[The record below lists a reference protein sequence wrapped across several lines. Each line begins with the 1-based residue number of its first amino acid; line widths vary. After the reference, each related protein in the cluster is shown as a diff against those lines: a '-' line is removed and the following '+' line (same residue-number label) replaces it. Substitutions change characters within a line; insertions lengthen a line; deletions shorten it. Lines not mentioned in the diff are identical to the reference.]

1 MRNLRSF
8 KKLNESNEEYFNI
21 LDIKEGLESLESQSE
36 SYFIINMDDHD
47 PGLDYTENDTEV
59 KITAELS
66 DHPSDYYIEMDKD
79 QISTDLFRQI
89 DTSEETPLFTLS
101 EILKAIDDAID
112 NNDGGRGFVKSIYTG
127 GCTIDWN
134 VDRGRFTSREF
145 RVTAEIKGKPEVN
158 VVEWDDFVDSVM
170 KELGSRAAGRI
181 IYS

>member
-1 MRNLRSF
+1 MRHLRSF
-8 KKLNESNEEYFNI
+8 KKLNEAKDEYFNI

-36 SYFIINMDDHD
+36 SYFTINMDDHHPD
-47 PGLDYTENDTEV
+47 LDYDENDKEL
-59 KITAELS
+59 KITTEIS
-66 DHPSDYYIEMDKD
+66 EDPSDYYIEMDKD

-181 IYS
+181 TYS